1 MFIQMKKSTTST
13 ILLSFLCV
21 FLADA
26 IISTAFDSYLA
37 NHIYDGNLILDFI
50 PNIIASAIAVIVG
63 IVLFFRLRGKI
74 SKAPLSILGV
84 VLSAILLLVFISS
97 CVFELYRPTALI
109 FQRVISERWW
119 QVNIPSLVHY
129 PLVNFFGNITA
140 SFVKFLCGGEMPGG
154 VLGSFPVYV
163 QNGIRDFI
171 LMLCAFGTSYFI
183 YRLRQSFFIRQE
195 NQITLEEG

>member
-1 MFIQMKKSTTST
+1 MKKSTTST
-13 ILLSFLCV
+13 ILLSFLGV

-74 SKAPLSILGV
+74 SEAPLSILGV

-97 CVFELYRPTALI
+97 CVFELYHPTALI

-119 QVNIPSLVHY
+119 QVSIPSLVYY
-129 PLVNFFGNITA
+129 PLVNFFGGITE
-140 SFVKFLCGGEMPGG
+140 SFVTLLCGGKMPGG
-154 VLGSFPVYV
+154 ILGGFPVYV
-163 QNGIRDFI
+163 QNWVRDLI
-171 LMLCAFGTSYFI
+171 LMFCSFGASYCI
-183 YRLRQSFFIRQE
+183 HRLRQGVFIRTEKLISQ
-195 NQITLEEG
+195 T